1 MQTKFFAMKKIIFAS
16 ALLLFF
22 FSFKTSAQTV
32 TGFHLINTYHI
43 KSDGGWDYI
52 AVNHS
57 LNRIYVSHGTQVNI
71 LDETSGDSVGY
82 IPDTKGVHGIAFA
95 EFFGKGFTSNGKL
108 NTITEFDLK
117 TNAVIRQ
124 IPVGENPDAIM
135 YDGFSKKIYT
145 CNGRSNN
152 MSVFDPATDS
162 VVATIPLDGKPE
174 TAVSDS
180 AGKIYVNIEDK
191 SEIQVIDLKTDKV
204 ISTWKIGNGESPSGL
219 AIDRKKGRLF
229 SGCENK
235 LMIVLDTKTGKVI
248 SEVPIGDGCDGTAFD
263 PGNGNAYSSN
273 GEGTIT
279 VVRENKSGKYEAEET
294 ITTKKGARTIC
305 IDPVTHN
312 IYLPTAEL
320 GETPEKTADN
330 PHPRP
335 KKIPGTFQVLVIGK

>member
-1 MQTKFFAMKKIIFAS
+1 MKKISF
-16 ALLLFF
+16 LLVLLPLIVFQ
-22 FSFKTSAQTV
+22 KIKAQT
-32 TGFHLINTYHI
+32 TSGFHLTNTFHI

-52 AVNHS
+52 AVNHD
-57 LNRIYVSHGTQVNI
+57 LNRIYVSHGMQVNI
-71 LDETSGDSVGY
+71 LNETTGDSVGY

-95 EFFGKGFTSNGKL
+95 SSFGKGFTSNGKS

-117 TNAVIRQ
+117 TNTVIRQ
-124 IPVGENPDAIM
+124 IPVGENPDAIL
-135 YDGFSKKIYT
+135 YDGYSGKIYT

-152 MSVFDPATDS
+152 MSVFDPATDT
-162 VVATIPLDGKPE
+162 VIATIGLDGKPE
-174 TAVSDS
+174 TAVTDS

-204 ISTWKIGNGESPSGL
+204 IDTWKIGKGESPSGL

-248 SEVPIGDGCDGTAFD
+248 SEVPIGEGCDGTAFD

-279 VVRENKSGKYEAEET
+279 VVHENSSGKYAATET
-294 ITTKKGARTIC
+294 IITKKGARTIC
-305 IDPVTHN
+305 VDTMSHT

-320 GETPEKTADN
+320 GETPEKSADN